1 MCLGAFPVNLASM
14 TNRYNTRRTRPL
26 MGPTQTPAA
35 PSGPDSAQQDR
46 PVPQQQR
53 GSQARTGERHNCGMC
68 DQDLGS
74 ADCIGCD
81 ECESWL
87 HANVMCT
94 GLPDALIKSLLDYG
108 GTGVKFVCSKCRV
121 ASCAVQTSSSPSAG
135 PQRQQESN
143 EELIKQLFWSVK
155 GICIAVR
162 DLTSRLDATLDQLSS
177 NRPKPSPSVAP
188 PTTYSPDPEQHRR
201 QIREEVR
208 EMQEQAKRRQS
219 VIIRGL
225 GVSSLSGVAS
235 SFSSLTERMFGMKV
249 ELSDVV
255 PIPNHQDLF
264 RAKILNEENRKL
276 VLTRA
281 KSLRDTEYGQVF
293 IRRDLTYKQ
302 RQELRNRM
310 ATADQQG
317 TRQTQ
322 VHDRPHVRIPDQQ
335 HPSSDPPTQRGS
347 SLPSD
352 ESAPRSGVEAS
363 APAGGNQ

>member
-1 MCLGAFPVNLASM
+1 
-14 TNRYNTRRTRPL
+14 
-26 MGPTQTPAA
+26 MGPAQTRAA

-53 GSQARTGERHNCGMC
+53 GPQSRTAERHNCGMC

-94 GLPDALIKSLLDYG
+94 GLPDTLIKSLLDYG
-108 GTGVKFVCSKCRV
+108 GNGVKFVCSKCRV
-121 ASCAVQTSSSPSAG
+121 VSCEVPASSSPSVG

-155 GICIAVR
+155 GICVAVR

-177 NRPKPSPSVAP
+177 NQSKPSPSVAP
-188 PTTYSPDPEQHRR
+188 PTAYSPDPEQHRR

-225 GVSSLSGVAS
+225 GVSSSSGVAS

-255 PIPNHQDLF
+255 SIPNHQDLY
-264 RAKILNEENRKL
+264 RAKVLNEEHRRL

-302 RQELRNRM
+302 RQELRNRI
-310 ATADQQG
+310 ATADQHG
-317 TRQTQ
+317 SRQAQ
-322 VHDRPHVRIPDQQ
+322 VHDRPHVHTSDQQ
-335 HPSSDPPTQRGS
+335 RPSSDPRTQQGS
-347 SLPSD
+347 SLTSD
-352 ESAPRSGVEAS
+352 GGAPGPGTEAS
-363 APAGGNQ
+363 SLTGGNQ